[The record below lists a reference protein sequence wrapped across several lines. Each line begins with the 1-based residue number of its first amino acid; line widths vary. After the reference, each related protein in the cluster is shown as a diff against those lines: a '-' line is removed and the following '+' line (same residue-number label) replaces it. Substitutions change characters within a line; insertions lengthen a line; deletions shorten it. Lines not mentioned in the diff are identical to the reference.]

1 MGTASRSGYDSA
13 SDRAQGRVKEAAGK
27 LVGDEN
33 MEEEGITQRQAEDM
47 IEEDILKPWH
57 RERAA
62 ESRDD
67 ETTR

>member
-1 MGTASRSGYDSA
+1 MSTASRSGFDSS
-13 SDRAQGRVKEAAGK
+13 SDRAQGKGKEAAGK

-33 MEEEGITQRQAEDM
+33 MEQEGTTQHEVESM

-62 ESRDD
+62 EERD
-67 ETTR
+67 TP